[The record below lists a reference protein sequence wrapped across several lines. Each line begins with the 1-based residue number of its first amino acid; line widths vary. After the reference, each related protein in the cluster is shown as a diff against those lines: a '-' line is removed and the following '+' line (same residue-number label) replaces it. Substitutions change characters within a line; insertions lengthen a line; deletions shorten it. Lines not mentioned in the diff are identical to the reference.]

1 MNASKTFIR
10 AIEVWVPSVDRSI
23 LEFGG
28 GLYGSATRF
37 AALSRTLCFGRGEGL
52 PGQAWEQG
60 RPIIL
65 KEFDGSYF
73 RRTAAAHAE
82 GITCGIAVPIFAGDF
97 LTSVLVMFCGDDE
110 AHAGAIE
117 LWHNDPAV
125 SADMLLVDG
134 YYGNTAETFEY
145 ISRRTAIRRGNG
157 LPGLA
162 WEAGAPVFF
171 EDLGKAARF
180 LRADAAQKVGINRG
194 YAIPC
199 PIRRP
204 EHYVMTFLSAL
215 GTPIARRFEMWMPD
229 ATRERLLFNGGFC
242 EAGGVLKP
250 APHGPSLERG
260 QGTIGKVFL
269 TGVPA
274 FGDNAA
280 AEPAGFGAAAAEAGL
295 SSLAAIPVI
304 HEGRLA
310 AVVAWYF

>member
-1 MNASKTFIR
+1 MKTFIR
-10 AIEVWVPSVDRSI
+10 AIEVWVPSTDRSI

-37 AALSRTLCFGRGEGL
+37 AALSKTLCFGRGEGL

-65 KEFDGSYF
+65 KRFDGSYF

-117 LWHNDPAV
+117 LWHNDPEA
-125 SADMLLVDG
+125 SADMTLVDG
-134 YYGNTAETFEY
+134 YYGSTADTFEFM
-145 ISRRTAIRRGNG
+145 SKRTSFRRGSG

-171 EDLGKAARF
+171 EDLGKASRF
-180 LRADAAQKVGINRG
+180 LRADTAVKVGINRG

-199 PIRRP
+199 PIRKN

-215 GTPIARRFEMWMPD
+215 NTPIARRFEIWVPD
-229 ATRERLLFNGGFC
+229 AARERLVFNGGFC
-242 EAGGVLKP
+242 EAGGVLRA
-250 APHGPSLERG
+250 APHGPSIEPG
-260 QGTIGKVFL
+260 HGTIGRAFL
-269 TGVPA
+269 NGVPA
-274 FGDNAA
+274 VTDDAA
-280 AEPAGFGAAAAEAGL
+280 AEPGGLGAAAAESG
-295 SSLAAIPVI
+295 LAALAAVPVI
-304 HEGRLA
+304 GEGRLA